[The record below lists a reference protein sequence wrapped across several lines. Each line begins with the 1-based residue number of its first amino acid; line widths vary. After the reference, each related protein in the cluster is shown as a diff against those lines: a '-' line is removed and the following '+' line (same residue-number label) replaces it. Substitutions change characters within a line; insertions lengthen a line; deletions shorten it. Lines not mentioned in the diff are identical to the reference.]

1 MGMMLLM
8 QSSRARA
15 RSLAFGT
22 QPQNTT
28 AGATMAAFTVEARR
42 PSGAVDTSWTGTVVI
57 SASASSGVC
66 GTVSADAV
74 AGVAT
79 FSGVIP
85 YGWAGA
91 RTLTATDQAG
101 LLTSA
106 TSNSYTLTRLAADF
120 ESSNSEFLSYAD
132 NAAFE
137 FTTAMYVSCWVKHES
152 ALSGVTQGLA
162 SKITATGN
170 QREWGLGQGTTDLAS
185 LSVTSNGITF
195 TSATT
200 LDAYTAATWYYV
212 EGMFSGSLLSVC
224 RSLASAGSRAA
235 DATAAFTG
243 PIFTGTAV
251 FALGRFSGS
260 AGQYLDGLLANVFLS
275 PTAPTTAQ
283 RNALYNGG
291 VLPVW
296 QAYSAEVQALAK
308 RGGGTDGDLFFQLD
322 EASGTRASKSGN
334 FVLTDNNTVLSAS
347 AA

>member
-1 MGMMLLM
+1 MTLLLL
-8 QSSRARA
+8 SRVKDDGVAIA
-15 RSLAFGT
+15 LAFGT

-66 GTVSADAV
+66 GTVSAVAV

-106 TSNSYTLTRLAADF
+106 TSSSYTLTRLAADF
-120 ESSNSEFLSYAD
+120 ERSNSEYLSYAD

-137 FTTAMYVSCWVKHES
+137 FTTEMFVSAWVKFES
-152 ALSGVTQGLA
+152 LAVVQGAVCKWATSGSNREYAL
-162 SKITATGN
+162 
-170 QREWGLGQGTTDLAS
+170 GTTSGS
-185 LSVTSNGITF
+185 LMEFRV
-195 TSATT
+195 SA
-200 LDAYTAATWYYV
+200 DGAAEVSAAQAGAYSTGAWYYL
-212 EGMFSGSLLSVC
+212 EGMFSGSLIGVC
-224 RSLASAGSRAA
+224 GSLASSGSRTT
-235 DATAAFTG
+235 DTTAAFTG
-243 PIFTGTAV
+243 PLKRGTTL
-251 FALGRFSGS
+251 FRPGRAQPESTT
-260 AGQYLDGLLANVFLS
+260 YLDALMANVFLS
-275 PTAPTTAQ
+275 PTVPTEAQ

-291 VLPVW
+291 VLPVF
-296 QAYSAEVQALAK
+296 AALPADVQALAK
-308 RGGGTDGDLFFQLD
+308 RGGGTDGDLFFALD
-322 EASGTRASKSGN
+322 EASGTRASASGN